1 MWARARIELHQP
13 AMLFL
18 PQACLDHAG
27 TPPQYSAFPWIIT
40 NDANTGF
47 APAMTLHS
55 PILKAPTSNRKERHG
70 VLDYD

>member
-1 MWARARIELHQP
+1 MWERARIEQRLP

-18 PQACLDHAG
+18 PQAGLDHAR
-27 TPPQYSAFPWIIT
+27 TLPQYSAFPWIIT

-70 VLDYD
+70 ILDYD